1 MRLTASY
8 RWFMVSL
15 GASRAIPDS
24 LHQRLWPFIPT
35 RGFLG
40 TVWCLSSRGLPTM
53 CLGLP
58 CKVWI
63 NRLSAFH
70 RYLRLLIPLAMRSLM
85 MEVDEYYAWLIV
97 LYNLVRTRLANLEE
111 NKPTRIGAKILK
123 VRTYFLLLFSKR
135 NSVAKKP
142 FMSRVG
148 EVVIIDG

>member
-1 MRLTASY
+1 
-8 RWFMVSL
+8 
-15 GASRAIPDS
+15 
-24 LHQRLWPFIPT
+24 
-35 RGFLG
+35 
-40 TVWCLSSRGLPTM
+40 
-53 CLGLP
+53 
-58 CKVWI
+58 
-63 NRLSAFH
+63 
-70 RYLRLLIPLAMRSLM
+70 M

-135 NSVAKKP
+135 NSVAKKT